1 MTGLNKE
8 ILGINRRNQEYIR
21 MFNPVSF
28 RPIADNK
35 IFTKRVL
42 TKAKIQTPTLYKVIR
57 TRKQLKFLDWSS
69 IPNSFVLKPNQGTGG
84 NGIVVF
90 YGKKKGK
97 EEWIR
102 PSGATM
108 SKGELTLHIERILEG
123 SFSMGNR
130 TDIAIIEER
139 VKNDKLLAQYTYKG
153 VPDVRVIVFNRVPV
167 MAMLRL
173 PTKRSNGTANL
184 HSGAICVG
192 IDMASGVTT
201 SGMYIKKRPLVED
214 TYVTCEETIDLEK
227 NLPLFG
233 IKIPFWDEIL
243 KISVTCQEI
252 TQLGY
257 IGVDIAID
265 REKGPIVFEINAR
278 PGLGIQVANS
288 EGLRFRLEKVKGL
301 KIKSL
306 EHGIRV
312 SKNLFGGEVEEKIE
326 SLSGKEVVNIIE
338 RVSVFHK
345 TDKIL
350 KEQDRK
356 KETMNIMLDTSILAS
371 RIDEGLALEIG
382 YNQSITRFKKLSL
395 PSFDSITTASKYLER
410 CEADI
415 LKEIEIKRIAKV
427 VEDGKVALKPVIEVE
442 IKIGKEIRKIEMIL
456 GSRKDMSY
464 PILIGR
470 RDLKNYLIDAS
481 KTFTK

>member
-1 MTGLNKE
+1 MIGTSNE
-8 ILGINRRNQEYIR
+8 ILGINRRNQEYVR
-21 MFNPVSF
+21 AFNPVGQ
-28 RPIADNK
+28 RAIADNK
-35 IFTKRVL
+35 IYTKRVL

-57 TRKQLKFLDWSS
+57 TKKQLEFLDWSS

-84 NGIVVF
+84 NGIIVF

-108 SKGELTLHIERILEG
+108 TKSEIILHIEKILEG
-123 SFSMGNR
+123 TFSMGNR
-130 TDIAIIEER
+130 VDIAIIEER
-139 VKNDKLLAQYTYKG
+139 VKNDKLLAAYTYKG
-153 VPDVRVIVFNRVPV
+153 VPDVRVIVFNNVPV

-201 SGMYIKKRPLVED
+201 SGMYLKKRPLVED
-214 TYVTCEETIDLEK
+214 TYISTDTTLDLET
-227 NLPLFG
+227 NLPLYG
-233 IKIPFWDEIL
+233 IKIPFWEEIL

-252 TQLGY
+252 TGLGY
-257 IGVDIAID
+257 IGVDIALD
-265 REKGPIVFEINAR
+265 RDKGPVVFEINAR
-278 PGLGIQVANS
+278 PGLGIQVANN

-301 KIKSL
+301 KIKSI

-326 SLSGKEVVNIIE
+326 SLSGKEVVNVVE
-338 RVSVFHK
+338 RVLVFHK
-345 TDKIL
+345 TTKIL

-356 KETMNIMLDTSILAS
+356 KETMNIMLDTNILSS

-382 YNQSITRFKKLSL
+382 YNQSITKYNKLSL
-395 PSFDSITTASKYLER
+395 PSFDSIDKASKFLEKA
-410 CEADI
+410 EADI
-415 LKEIEIKRIAKV
+415 LKEIDIKRIAKV
-427 VEDGKVALKPVIEVE
+427 EKDGKVMLKPVIEVE
-442 IKIGKEIRKIEMIL
+442 IKIGKEIKKIEMIL
-456 GSRKDMSY
+456 GSRKDMGY

-470 RDLKNYLIDAS
+470 RDLKDYLIDPS